1 MSPRQG
7 VRLGV
12 DVGTV
17 RIGIARSDPQG
28 ILALPVETLHRAD
41 DGTELERLTQI
52 AREFD
57 AIEVVVGLP
66 RHLKGG
72 EGISAKGA
80 RRYARRIADSLP
92 GVRVCLVD
100 ERLSSNQAHQR
111 LRESGVPERDHREVV
126 DQVAA
131 QVILE
136 QALEEERLGHHAP
149 GIEVEPRTT
158 KGSK

>member
-1 MSPRQG
+1 M
-7 VRLGV
+7 RLGI

-17 RIGIARSDPQG
+17 RIGVARSDPQG

-41 DGTELERLTQI
+41 DGSELDRLVQI
-52 AREFD
+52 AREF
-57 AIEVVVGLP
+57 AAMEVVVGLP
-66 RHLKGG
+66 RHLRGG

-80 RRYARRIADSLP
+80 RRYARRIADALP

-100 ERLSSNQAHQR
+100 ERLSSNQAHRR
-111 LRESGVPERDHREVV
+111 LRESGVPEREHREVV

-136 QALEEERLGHHAP
+136 QALEEERLGCRAP
-149 GIEVEPRTT
+149 GDVVEPRT
-158 KGSK
+158 KGSN